1 MRKLLIFNA
10 LLLVFSACSHSG
22 NEKMVRFQGA
32 AQGTYY
38 DISYFDNQERN
49 FQKEIDSLLNAFN
62 FSVSVYEP
70 NSIISKINRDETETE
85 ADDWF
90 ITVFNKAYEV
100 AEATDGYFDFSV
112 GSLVN
117 AWGFGFSDRL
127 HLDRNTID
135 SLLKLVGYRN
145 FKLENNRIIK
155 AVPGAQIDFN
165 AIAKGYAVDVVAQF
179 IESKDVSRYL
189 VDIGGEVIA
198 HGRKPNGKLWK
209 VGVEKPSEDQSSSRE
224 LKAIVELENMAIA
237 TSGNYRR
244 FYVED
249 DVRYSHT
256 IDPFTGYP
264 VRHPLLSASVL
275 AKDCMT
281 ADAYA
286 TAFMVMGVEKTI
298 EFLKIRKDLEAFLI
312 YSENGEELQTWISE
326 GFRSKI
332 VERK

>member
-1 MRKLLIFNA
+1 MF
-10 LLLVFSACSHSG
+10 
-22 NEKMVRFQGA
+22 RFQGA

-38 DISYFDNQERN
+38 DISYFDNQQRN
-49 FQKEIDSLLNAFN
+49 FQKEIDSLLDAFN

-70 NSIISKINRDETETE
+70 NSIISKINRDETDTE

-90 ITVFNKAYEV
+90 ITVFSKAYEV

-112 GSLVN
+112 GPLVN
-117 AWGFGFSDRL
+117 AWGFGFSNRL
-127 HLDRNTID
+127 HLDKNTID

-145 FKLENNRIIK
+145 FKLQNNRIIK

-179 IESKDVSRYL
+179 IESKGVSIYL

-198 HGRKPNGKLWK
+198 YGRKPNGTLWK
-209 VGVEKPSEDQSSSRE
+209 VGVEKPSEDQNSLRE
-224 LKAIVELENMAIA
+224 LKAIVEIENMAIA

-244 FYVED
+244 FYIED
-249 DVRYSHT
+249 GVRYSHT

-264 VRHPLLSASVL
+264 VQHSLLSVSVL

>member
-1 MRKLLIFNA
+1 
-10 LLLVFSACSHSG
+10 
-22 NEKMVRFQGA
+22 MVRFQGA

-49 FQKEIDSLLNAFN
+49 FQKEIDSLLDAFN

-70 NSIISKINRDETETE
+70 NSIISKINRDETDTE

-90 ITVFNKAYEV
+90 ITVFRKAYEV

-112 GSLVN
+112 GPLVN

-179 IESKDVSRYL
+179 IESKGVSRYL

-198 HGRKPNGKLWK
+198 HGRKPNGTLWK
-209 VGVEKPSEDQSSSRE
+209 VGVEKPSEDQNSSRE

-244 FYVED
+244 FYIED
-249 DVRYSHT
+249 GVRYSHT

-264 VRHPLLSASVL
+264 VQHSLLSVSVL
-275 AKDCMT
+275 AEDCMT